1 MSKSKSTK
9 DRYLVLKEQN
19 AGTLMQSLIIGK
31 LVSERDEKVT
41 IKDGIRHCE
50 VLNVRPLVDELG
62 RPTSNYT
69 YILEKFQF
77 PDTVLTFGEPVE
89 VELSKYVYC
98 LEVDETHELARLY
111 DAALT
116 KMRSERAGLISP
128 KDKNIIPLNN
138 PAPGS
143 N

>member
-31 LVSERDEKVT
+31 LVSEEGEKVT

-50 VLNVRPLVDELG
+50 VLNLRPLVDELG

-98 LEVDETHELARLY
+98 LEVDETHELARMY
-111 DAALT
+111 DTALT
-116 KMRSERAGLISP
+116 KMRSERAGLVSP